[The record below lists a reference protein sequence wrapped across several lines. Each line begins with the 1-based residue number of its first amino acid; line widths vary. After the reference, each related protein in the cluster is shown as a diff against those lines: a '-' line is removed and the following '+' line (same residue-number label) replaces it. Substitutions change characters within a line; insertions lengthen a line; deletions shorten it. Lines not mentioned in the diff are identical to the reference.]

1 MRLKRIGCVFLMAVL
16 LMTTAVFA
24 ETKSGKCGG
33 NVSWELSDSGVLKL
47 SGSGD
52 MYNVKYD
59 AAAYTSYEWID
70 EGYNVTSVEIGS
82 GITGIGAY
90 AFEALSLSGSI
101 VIPEGVTAIGMGAF
115 NYNNITSVTLPSTL
129 KQIDEG
135 VFYDCPLT
143 DIYYNGTKEQWNSI
157 IISSE
162 YNDNITGGNIHFS
175 EQSAAVSQSVTESAS
190 VPRDDGIKVV
200 VNGSYLTFDQPPV
213 IINGRTL
220 VPLRAIFEALGAEVE
235 WEAETKSIMAFK
247 GDIGVLM
254 YIDSAVMTKGEVG
267 GAAYDITLDTAPTI
281 INGRTMV
288 PARAV
293 AEAFGCSVSWDS
305 STKTVI
311 INS

>member
-1 MRLKRIGCVFLMAVL
+1 MTLKRIGCVFLMAVL
-16 LMTTAVFA
+16 FMTTAVFA
-24 ETKSGKCGG
+24 ETKSGKCGD
-33 NVSWELSDSGVLKL
+33 NVSWELSGSGALKL

-70 EGYNVTSVEIGS
+70 EGYNVTSVEIDS

-90 AFEALSLSGSI
+90 AFEALSIRGSLS
-101 VIPEGVTAIGMGAF
+101 IPEGVTAIGMGAF
-115 NYNNITSVTLPSTL
+115 SYNDITSVTLPSTL
-129 KQIDEG
+129 KQIDMG
-135 VFYDCPLT
+135 AFADCPLT
-143 DIYYNGTKEQWNSI
+143 DIYYNGSREQWNGI
-157 IISSE
+157 NISSE
-162 YNDNITGGNIHFS
+162 YNDNLTGGNIHFS
-175 EQSAAVSQSVTESAS
+175 GQSSVSQPTAESTPTLQS
-190 VPRDDGIKVV
+190 DGIKVV
-200 VNGSYLTFDQPPV
+200 VNGSYLSFDQPPV

-247 GDIGVLM
+247 GDMGVLM
-254 YIDSAVMTKGEVG
+254 YIDSAVMTKGQVG
-267 GAAYDITLDTAPTI
+267 GTASDVTLDTAPTI

-293 AEAFGCSVSWDS
+293 AEAFGCSVNWDS